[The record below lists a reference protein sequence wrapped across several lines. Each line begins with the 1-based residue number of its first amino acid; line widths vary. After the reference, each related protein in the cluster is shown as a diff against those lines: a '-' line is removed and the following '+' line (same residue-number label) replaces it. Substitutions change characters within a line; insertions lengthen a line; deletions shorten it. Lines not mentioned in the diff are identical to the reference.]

1 MIYSFKFI
9 LFFFAALLYF
19 DNSTASGRVNYQFH
33 WLSIP
38 IANLSISYDNSIIG
52 DERISFIISTRGL
65 LKIYRN
71 YKSETH
77 ITRLDRESWNYNLIG
92 IDRGQPEEKSIIYFS
107 NKPPIIKKFIDD
119 RGVKEIDVIPSID
132 SGSIDPFSILALSMS
147 NLKENNECSSMY
159 SIFDGKRRYSVKS
172 TLVSVS
178 DHKNKYE
185 KLSQIYITSLESI
198 PKKKKLTPKINFFGL
213 SMERNRKLLFGLRKT
228 LIFWLLNLLSMVL
241 LEVSWVKFLNRGNLT
256 NRVVIRLQI

>member
-38 IANLSISYDNSIIG
+38 IANLSISYDNSIID
-52 DERISFIISTRGL
+52 DERKSFIISTRGL

-119 RGVKEIDVIPSID
+119 RGVKEIDVSPSID
-132 SGSIDPFSILALSMS
+132 SGSIDPFSILVLSMS

-159 SIFDGKRRYSVKS
+159 SVFDGKRRYSVKS

-178 DHKNKYE
+178 DHENKYE
-185 KLSQIYITSLESI
+185 KVKSGYIYECLYELNTEE
-198 PKKKKLTPKINFFGL
+198 KKIDSKN
-213 SMERNRKLLFGLRKT
+213 KLLWPFDGKKR
-228 LIFWLLNLLSMVL
+228 
-241 LEVSWVKFLNRGNLT
+241 EVIVWFAEDLDFLAVKFAFNGPFGSILGE
-256 NRVVIRLQI
+256 IS

>member
-19 DNSTASGRVNYQFH
+19 DISTASGRVNYQFH

-38 IANLSISYDNSIIG
+38 IANLSIFYDNSIID

-71 YKSETH
+71 YKSETY
-77 ITRLDRESWNYNLIG
+77 ITRLDRESWKYNLIG

-132 SGSIDPFSILALSMS
+132 SGSIDPFSILTLSMS
-147 NLKENNECSSMY
+147 NLKKNNECGSMY

-172 TLVSVS
+172 TLISAS
-178 DHKNKYE
+178 DHKNKYGKVKSGDIFECLYELNTQE
-185 KLSQIYITSLESI
+185 KKID
-198 PKKKKLTPKINFFGL
+198 PKNKHLWPFDGKK
-213 SMERNRKLLFGLRKT
+213 R
-228 LIFWLLNLLSMVL
+228 
-241 LEVSWVKFLNRGNLT
+241 EVIIWFAEDLDFLAVKFAFNGPFGSILGE
-256 NRVVIRLQI
+256 IS